1 MSFKGSAKPLALI
14 TGAANGIGL
23 ATARNLAGKN
33 YDLVLFDRDQP
44 NLELAQAELEKLGA
58 KVQIHNLD
66 LSKSH
71 ALEGQLETIINQLEI
86 DALVNNAGVG
96 FARTVEQTTLD
107 EWELTFA
114 VNITASFLLCKI
126 IVPQMI
132 KRGGGVIVNVA
143 SAASLIG
150 LKNRVAYGAS
160 KSAVL
165 GLTRCIAA
173 DHAAEGI
180 RINAIAPGAIYTNM
194 TKQVLSNSELAG
206 KKEWESAN
214 KLSKDN
220 DGKIEKVIELIE
232 FLISTNGISGKIIS
246 AQWDDL
252 NAIKNNI
259 QDIQNTDVYT
269 LRRIVP
275 EDRNK
280 KWN

>member
-1 MSFKGSAKPLALI
+1 MSFKGSTKPLALI

-23 ATARNLAGKN
+23 ATARNLAEKN

-44 NLELAQAELEKLGA
+44 NLDLAKAELEKLGA
-58 KVQIHNLD
+58 KVQTYNLD

-96 FARTVEQTTLD
+96 FARTTEQTTLE

-180 RINAIAPGAIYTNM
+180 RINAIAPGTVDSTWIARI
-194 TKQVLSNSELAG
+194 LSDDPDPVARRKMMEARQL
-206 KKEWESAN
+206 
-214 KLSKDN
+214 
-220 DGKIEKVIELIE
+220 DGKMGTPEEVAHGIA
-232 FLISTNGISGKIIS
+232 FLLSPEARFVNGTVFSMDAGLT
-246 AQWDDL
+246 A
-252 NAIKNNI
+252 
-259 QDIQNTDVYT
+259 V
-269 LRRIVP
+269 
-275 EDRNK
+275 
-280 KWN
+280 